1 MKPRNGRSDG
11 APSLVVISQP
21 NVSFSSPS
29 QIVPKEVTIDLSK
42 NSPINYS
49 APITTVPQNVNHT
62 IVKPLQIPNG
72 AIVSTSTP
80 HNNITLYNID
90 ESQSSL
96 NLSTESSGYLSNSTN
111 SSMVNIS
118 FSHTN
123 VPHDEPSESSS
134 QQQVDQL
141 QQEVQRIQ
149 QQVAFNPVQL
159 PTSTIS
165 GRRRT
170 ISSNSNG

>member
-1 MKPRNGRSDG
+1 M
-11 APSLVVISQP
+11 VVISQP
-21 NVSFSSPS
+21 NTTFSSPS
-29 QIVPKEVTIDLSK
+29 QLPQKEVTIDLSK
-42 NSPINYS
+42 SSPINYS
-49 APITTVPQNVNHT
+49 TVPQTVNHHPLA
-62 IVKPLQIPNG
+62 KPLQIPNG

-118 FSHTN
+118 FNHTN
-123 VPHDEPSESSS
+123 VVPHDEPSELDKATSS
-134 QQQVDQL
+134 QAEL
-141 QQEVQRIQ
+141 LLQEVQRIQ
-149 QQVAFNPVQL
+149 QAVAFNPVQL

-170 ISSNSNG
+170 ISSNSNR